1 MLVPQDLT
9 LVALFSSLLKRVERW
24 WGNTSFKFINYAPFN
39 PTDVSCFP
47 GDTQALGVKQL
58 DLEPVRF
65 LFRHLNFFLLLLQTP
80 QPSVH
85 WKGNVQFSDE
95 FSDIRISSFFKDFLD
110 REKIEWTGLKD
121 FILQR

>member
-1 MLVPQDLT
+1 M
-9 LVALFSSLLKRVERW
+9 SLYFPPFWREQKDGGE
-24 WGNTSFKFINYAPFN
+24 TPFKFINYAHFN

-95 FSDIRISSFFKDFLD
+95 FSDIRISSVFKDFLD
-110 REKIEWTGLKD
+110 REKIEWTGLKY